1 MHRSRKAFSIL
12 EVAVVIAMCVVICAL
27 LLPSLAQIRSYNR
40 KTVCMQN
47 LKVFGNGSAAYE
59 NQYAQRIPTFSWR
72 ADIPTNPAPGSPVLL
87 DSQPVNDYYAALQQ
101 ARDLIWRRM
110 SPHWDI
116 ADQGSWFPH
125 ILYSHLVLLD
135 YLNFPMLGQRHVCPE
150 DINIPRWQQ
159 QYQQFV
165 TLNPP
170 PTPPVQYG
178 SYGREPFMSNYTM
191 SAACW
196 AADGGTNSVYQ
207 SSSHN
212 YWVLPNAPGVMNRRR
227 VNEVVYPS
235 QKVYM
240 YDNHAR
246 HMGARWYFYA
256 WVNARQP
263 LLFFDGAV
271 RERRTGD
278 GNRGFNPSAPAS
290 LGWTILNYSPT
301 APPNNWE
308 SPDLNGGWTA
318 QNYNG
323 AYFRFTRAGLR
334 GRDFDGPEVPY

>member
-1 MHRSRKAFSIL
+1 MHRSRKAFSFL
-12 EVAVVIAMCVVICAL
+12 EVAVVIAMGVVICAL
-27 LLPSLAQIRSYNR
+27 LLPSLAQVRSYNR

-72 ADIPTNPAPGSPVLL
+72 ADIPMNPAPGSPVTGW
-87 DSQPVNDYYAALQQ
+87 DAFSDNYASCFQ
-101 ARDLIWRRM
+101 AIDLIWRRS
-110 SPHWDI
+110 SPNWDI
-116 ADQGSWFPH
+116 GDQGNWFPH
-125 ILYSHLVLLD
+125 LLYSHLVLLD
-135 YLNFPMLGQRHVCPE
+135 YLNFPLLGPRHVCPE
-150 DINIPRWQQ
+150 DINIPRWQS
-159 QYQQFV
+159 QYQQFL
-165 TLNPP
+165 TQNPP
-170 PTPPVQYG
+170 PTPPVQTGYA
-178 SYGREPFMSNYTM
+178 GREPFMSNYTM

-196 AADGGTNSVYQ
+196 AADGGPNAVTQ
-207 SSSHN
+207 SSAHN
-212 YWVLPNAPGVMNRRR
+212 YWNLPSTAGVMNRRR

-256 WVNARQP
+256 WQDARQP

-278 GNRGFNPSAPAS
+278 GNRGFNPSTPFS
-290 LGWTILNYSPT
+290 QYPTVENYSPSP
-301 APPNNWE
+301 PPNNWE